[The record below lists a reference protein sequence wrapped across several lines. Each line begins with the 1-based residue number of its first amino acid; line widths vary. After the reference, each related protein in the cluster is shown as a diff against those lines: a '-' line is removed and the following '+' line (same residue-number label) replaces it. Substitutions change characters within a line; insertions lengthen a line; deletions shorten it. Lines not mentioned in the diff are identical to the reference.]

1 MDNSDFNEFLE
12 VSLILGGPMICSF
25 VADNLAEAHIDA
37 VKDWY
42 RKSTMNM
49 ISRILRTMEEDR
61 PVPYEKAEDEFKLQL

>member
-1 MDNSDFNEFLE
+1 
-12 VSLILGGPMICSF
+12 MICSF
-25 VADNLAEAHIDA
+25 VADNLAEAHIDT

-49 ISRILRTMEEDR
+49 ISRILRTMKEDG